1 MKVGFV
7 GLGAMG
13 RGMAG
18 RLLDAGHE
26 VSVWN
31 RSPQVVREL
40 VRLGAR
46 AADAVRDVARADAV
60 VTMLSDDDAVRS
72 IIFEKGLLQ
81 AAGTDMVHIVMST
94 LSVSFALELEKL
106 HGDAESGTSP
116 LP

>member
-1 MKVGFV
+1 M
-7 GLGAMG
+7 
-13 RGMAG
+13 
-18 RLLDAGHE
+18 E
-26 VSVWN
+26 

-40 VRLGAR
+40 VQLGAS
-46 AADAVRDVARADAV
+46 AAEDVRDVARSDAV

-72 IIFEKGLLQ
+72 IIFDKGLLQ
-81 AAGTDMVHIVMST
+81 AATTDMVHIVMST